1 MRATICGL
9 GWISCYTFHMGRQ
22 ETLAAITTKL
32 PELPDE
38 KLEALLGWVEQEDD
52 HFEQRLR
59 ADVAAGKLD
68 NLIAEAIAEDEAGE
82 TIDLE
87 TSCQ

>member
-1 MRATICGL
+1 VK
-9 GWISCYTFHMGRQ
+9 RQ

-32 PELPDE
+32 PGLPDE
-38 KLEALLGWVEQEDD
+38 KPEALLDWVEQEDD
-52 HFEQRLR
+52 PFEQRLR

-68 NLIAEAIAEDEAGE
+68 ALIAKAIAEDEAGE

-87 TSCQ
+87 ASC

>member
-1 MRATICGL
+1 MK
-9 GWISCYTFHMGRQ
+9 RQ
-22 ETLAAITTKL
+22 ETLEAITTI

-38 KLEALLGWVEQEDD
+38 KLEALLSWVEQEDGP
-52 HFEQRLR
+52 FEKRLR

-68 NLIAEAIAEDEAGE
+68 KLIAEAIAEDEAGE

-87 TSCQ
+87 ASCE

>member
-1 MRATICGL
+1 MK
-9 GWISCYTFHMGRQ
+9 RQ
-22 ETLAAITTKL
+22 EALEALATKL

-52 HFEQRLR
+52 PFERQLR
-59 ADVAAGKLD
+59 ADVAAGRFDRLV
-68 NLIAEAIAEDEAGE
+68 AEAVAEDEAGE

-87 TSCQ
+87 ASCN